1 MSDQHLRR
9 KSGARKGVSYLKK
22 AVAVLLTGLLFAGTV
37 LILRRSSTR
46 TFQEN
51 EGFIFGTVYHIKYAH
66 DKDLEPEI
74 REQLQR
80 VDQSL
85 SMFNERSVIA
95 RVNRGEDVA
104 ADSMFVHVF
113 RLARKVSEQTGG
125 AFDITV
131 APLVQ
136 AWGFGFEHADSITPA
151 LLDSLRAF
159 VGHEKVR
166 LEGRAVVKADPRV
179 MLDCSAVAKGYGVD
193 AVARLFD
200 RLGIRNYM
208 IEIGGEVVV
217 RGHNPERKDWLI
229 GVSRPVDDTLSAGAS
244 ASPQVILEVTDR
256 ALATSGN
263 YRRFYYRNGRKYA
276 HTIDPHT
283 GQPVEHSLLSA
294 SVLAPDCAT
303 ADAYA
308 TAFMVMGVERA
319 KALLRSHPELEAY
332 FIYERHDGKVVTWHT
347 PGLEKYIS
355 R

>member
-1 MSDQHLRR
+1 MTSPAPQKRIR
-9 KSGARKGVSYLKK
+9 AWQWIF
-22 AVAVLLTGLLFAGTV
+22 LLLLIVGTV
-37 LILRRSSTR
+37 YALRQSSSTA
-46 TFQEN
+46 FHDN
-51 EGFIFGTVYHIKYAH
+51 EGTVFGTVYHIKY
-66 DKDLEPEI
+66 DYTRDLQADIEAEL
-74 REQLQR
+74 RR
-80 VDQSL
+80 VDSSL
-85 SMFNERSVIA
+85 SMFNETSIIS
-95 RVNRGEDVA
+95 RVNRNEPVEVDT
-104 ADSMFVHVF
+104 MFAQVF
-113 RLARKVSEQTGG
+113 RLSQEISAQTSG

-217 RGHNPERKDWLI
+217 RGHNPGRKDWLI
-229 GVSRPVDDTLSAGAS
+229 GVSRPVDDTLAMEAS
-244 ASPQVILEVTDR
+244 ASPQVVLEVTDR

-283 GQPVEHSLLSA
+283 GQPVQHSLLSA

-319 KALLRSHPELEAY
+319 REVLKAHPELDAY

-347 PGLEKYIS
+347 SGLEKYIS

>member
-1 MSDQHLRR
+1 MTATPPRR
-9 KSGARKGVSYLKK
+9 RVK
-22 AVAVLLTGLLFAGTV
+22 AWQWLFLLLLIAGTV
-37 LILRRSSTR
+37 YALRRSSSTAFHDN
-46 TFQEN
+46 T
-51 EGFIFGTVYHIKYAH
+51 GTVFGTVYHIKYDYTH
-66 DKDLEPEI
+66 DLRTDIEAEL
-74 REQLQR
+74 RR
-80 VDQSL
+80 VDSSL
-85 SMFNERSVIA
+85 SMFNEASIIS
-95 RVNRGEDVA
+95 RVNRNDPVEVDT
-104 ADSMFVHVF
+104 MFAQVF
-113 RLARKVSEQTGG
+113 RLSQEISAQTSG

-136 AWGFGFEHADSITPA
+136 AWGFGFEHADSITPS
-151 LLDSLRAF
+151 LLDSLRAY
-159 VGHEKVR
+159 VGYEKVR
-166 LEGRAVVKADPRV
+166 LEGRTVVKSDPRV

-217 RGHNPERKDWLI
+217 RGQNPDRRKWSI
-229 GVSRPVDDTLSAGAS
+229 GVSRPVDDTLAMEAS
-244 ASPQVILEVTDR
+244 ASPQVVLEVTDR

-283 GQPVEHSLLSA
+283 GQPVQHSLLSA

-319 KALLRSHPELEAY
+319 REVLKAHPELDAY

-347 PGLEKYIS
+347 SGLEKYIS

>member
-1 MSDQHLRR
+1 MTPTAPRR
-9 KSGARKGVSYLKK
+9 KLRLWQ
-22 AVAVLLTGLLFAGTV
+22 LLFLLLLFAGTV

-136 AWGFGFEHADSITPA
+136 AWGFGFKNAENVTPA
-151 LLDSLRAF
+151 MVDSLRAF
-159 VGHEKVR
+159 VGYDKAR
-166 LEGRAVVKADPRV
+166 LDGKRVIKTDPRV
-179 MLDCSAVAKGYGVD
+179 MLDCSAIAKGYGVD
-193 AVARLFD
+193 VVAQLLD
-200 RLGIRNYM
+200 RHGVRDYM
-208 IEIGGEVVV
+208 VEIGGEVVV
-217 RGHNPERKDWLI
+217 RGANPRGAKWSI
-229 GVSRPVDDTLSAGAS
+229 GVSKPEDDSLSVAGPE
-244 ASPQVILEVTDR
+244 PQVVLDVTDI

-263 YRRFYYRNGRKYA
+263 YRRFYYRDGRKYA
-276 HTIDPHT
+276 HTIDPRT
-283 GQPVEHSLLSA
+283 GYPVQHSLLSA
-294 SVLAPDCAT
+294 SVLAPDCAS

-308 TAFMVMGVERA
+308 TAFMVMGLERA
-319 KALLRSHPELEAY
+319 KAFLKKHPEIQAY
-332 FIYERHDGKVVTWHT
+332 FIYVGDDGRTHTWHT
-347 PGLEKYIS
+347 EGLSKYIS
-355 R
+355 NG